1 MDFRSQIHHKEKD
14 SRFDSD
20 LMFDWEQPLTST
32 PVAPR
37 APRGGV
43 DSSKIKTNQT
53 YAPRVKKE
61 ETSVSE
67 EE

>member
-1 MDFRSQIHHKEKD
+1 
-14 SRFDSD
+14 
-20 LMFDWEQPLTST
+20 MFDWEQPLTST
-32 PVAPR
+32 TVAPR